1 MKSKIVQEMSETE
14 ALVFT
19 EQELSAEDK
28 ALVDLIYKR
37 LDIFEQ
43 KNRPYHDEAKKCR
56 KILHMEDPDQDDP
69 ETVEKNGKR
78 TLQLQTLKSTINNVV
93 ADQMLSMP
101 EAKVLPETPMM
112 QEAADDLQDILH
124 FVTYCANDY
133 EQLHYRR
140 CEDFY
145 TTGTAITQ
153 VAWDDDMNYGKGE
166 IALIRWPLEAFIWDP
181 LAERLDDCRAV
192 MKVSW
197 HPLSFFKEHWPKEG
211 RFVGS
216 EDNEHNNVGMT
227 EGQEDSDVYDDDDRA
242 LLVEYWWREY
252 NAKKKR
258 YTINVAYVAG
268 NALLYKEEDIYSHG
282 KYPFVIDIHDSIEG
296 SLVGK
301 GLVAELA
308 PMMRY
313 INRYAAYA
321 DMNARMSS
329 KTRMLVKRGS
339 GIDIDAL
346 TDWETDIIEGDRTEQ
361 GVDVSWMQNQPF
373 NSTITNLMTMF
384 QSDLKADS
392 GANQFTR
399 GETTGG
405 IVSGKAI
412 NSLIQAGGKVASM
425 RTEQLKYGS
434 KEMDEQITWL
444 AAQYYESGRTIM
456 ITGRKP
462 VMVDKEKIFGKKTRG
477 SVNPPPYTVQI
488 EVSSRDPQRIANQ
501 NQMFMEAYNM
511 AAQTPFPIRFSSL
524 IKVCNLDGKDRIL
537 QVIEADEHYQEQ
549 MQQLQQQLEQMGQQM
564 QQLQGENQNLKKS
577 TAELSNTLSTMT
589 ARRGGNPQQQAPQAK
604 MGTQEQPNA
613 IVDNARNMM
622 GVPTGAN
629 LHT

>member
-1 MKSKIVQEMSETE
+1 MTNDQM
-14 ALVFT
+14 
-19 EQELSAEDK
+19 EQELEVSFAWEEQKLDEDEK
-28 ALVDLIYKR
+28 KLLELIYDR

-43 KNRPYHDEAKKCR
+43 MNRPYHEKAKECR
-56 KILHMEDPDQDDP
+56 LILHMDDPKQDD
-69 ETVEKNGKR
+69 EQTMLKNGKR

-101 EAKVLPETPMM
+101 EAKVVPETPEN

-124 FVTYCANDY
+124 FITYCQNDY

-153 VAWDDDMNYGKGE
+153 IAWDPDMNWGKGE
-166 IALIRWPLEAFIWDP
+166 VALIRWPVEAFLWDP
-181 LAERLDDCRAV
+181 TAERLEDCRAV

-197 HPLSFFKEHWPKEG
+197 HPLSWYREHWPEDGK
-211 RFVGS
+211 FVGA
-216 EDNEHNNVGMT
+216 EDGTHNNVGMT
-227 EGQEDSDVYDDDDRA
+227 EGQEDAEHSNDEKRA
-242 LLVEYWWREY
+242 LLIEYWWREY
-252 NAKKKR
+252 NAKTRR
-258 YTINVAYVAG
+258 YSINVAYAAG
-268 NALLYKEEDIYSHG
+268 NALLDVQKNVYDHG
-282 KYPFVIDIHDSIEG
+282 MYPFVIDIHDSIEG
-296 SLVGK
+296 CLVGK
-301 GLVAELA
+301 GLVDELA

-329 KTRMLVKRGS
+329 KGRMLVQRGS
-339 GIDIDAL
+339 GIDKDAL
-346 TDWETDIIEGDRTEQ
+346 TDWETDIIEGDRITQ
-361 GVDVSWMQNQPF
+361 GDSWNWMQNQPF
-373 NSTITNLMTMF
+373 NGTITQLMTMF

-425 RTEQLKYGS
+425 RTEQLKFGS
-434 KEMDEQITWL
+434 KAMDEQKAWL
-444 AAQYYESGRTIM
+444 ASQFYEDGRTIM

-462 VMVDKEKIFGKKTRG
+462 VVVDMKKIFGKKTKG
-477 SVNPPPYTVQI
+477 GINPPPYTVQI

-501 NQMFMEAYNM
+501 NQMFMEAYTM
-511 AAQTPFPIRFSSL
+511 SAQAQQFFPLSALFNIL
-524 IKVCNLDGKDRIL
+524 NLDGKDKIL
-537 QVIEADEHYQEQ
+537 PVIQENEHYQEQ
-549 MQQLQQQLEQMGQQM
+549 MQALQQQVQQM
-564 QQLQGENQNLKKS
+564 QEQMQQMAEENNNLKK
-577 TAELSNTLSTMT
+577 TATQMSNTLATIS
-589 ARRGGNPQQQAPQAK
+589 ARRGSGQPQPQAPQMEAEA
-604 MGTQEQPNA
+604 GGGPNA

-622 GVPTGAN
+622 GVPTGAS
-629 LHT
+629 LPT